1 KGLVTYDRNIKKDP
15 FYVYQAYW
23 TTEPMIHISG
33 SRFVA
38 RAPGARNITAYAN
51 CPTVTLVVNVVEAST
66 LEAADHCAVA
76 KAVAA
81 ADGANTVTAKCGDVS
96 DTAAF
101 NGVAEHNYA
110 YDLPEGNDAANWFA
124 DPKARE
130 ARKPLNYPEGFY
142 SIKDKVTDLLANSET
157 AAVIKDVLDTFAHS
171 SMMSMMNSS
180 EEDGEGG
187 IMGT

>member
-1 KGLVTYDRNIKKDP
+1 MTGVQT
-15 FYVYQAYW
+15 
-23 TTEPMIHISG
+23 
-33 SRFVA
+33 
-38 RAPGARNITAYAN
+38 
-51 CPTVTLVVNVVEAST
+51 
-66 LEAADHCAVA
+66 CALPIY
-76 KAVAA
+76 
-81 ADGANTVTAKCGDVS
+81 
-96 DTAAF
+96 
-101 NGVAEHNYA
+101 NYS
-110 YDLPEGNDAANWFA
+110 YDLPEGNDAANWFD

-187 IMGT
+187 IMGTMRLTDMMKMAGRAFSADVKRQVNDALTKIKKN